1 MYDFIIVGAG
11 SAGCVLANRLSADPT
26 NRVLLLEAGPLDDSL
41 FVHMP
46 VGNFMVIGNPRRDWC
61 FYTEPEPEL
70 QGRRIHWPRGKMLG
84 GSSSINGMVY
94 IRGHA
99 QDYDDWA
106 QAGNRGW
113 AYRDVLPYFKKSEHN
128 ERGANAFH
136 ATGGL
141 LNVADLRYRSPV
153 SEAFVE
159 SCIAAGLPAND
170 DFNGATQEGV
180 GFYQVNQKDGKRC
193 SSADAFLRPALGRPN
208 LTVLTLAHTLRVRV
222 EGGRAVGVEYL
233 WQGQRQLAHAAREV
247 ILAGGAVNSPQLLL
261 LSGIGPADELRRQ
274 GVEVVHDLPGV
285 GKNLQDHLNVS
296 IVTRARGRGTL
307 PMVNPLSAVW
317 DYARHRRGPLTT
329 NVVEA
334 GGFARTELAGDRP
347 DVQFHTMPLLVDIL
361 NPSVRTQ
368 LPGNGYLLHVCLLRP
383 KSRGEITLRSADPLA
398 DPAIRP
404 RFLSEPDDLKV
415 MIAATRLSRELLGG
429 APLAKFRAAE
439 LHPGPQAKT
448 DAELAQF
455 VRSRATVVYHPVGT
469 CKMGHDDQAVVDDQL
484 RVHGIEGLRV
494 ADASIMPTLIGGNT
508 HAPAVM
514 IAEKCADYVLAADT
528 AAATFS
534 SATTEA
540 LAAAT

>member
-11 SAGCVLANRLSADPT
+11 SAGCTLAYRLSADAG
-26 NRVLLLEAGPLDDSL
+26 NRVLLLESGPPDDSL

-61 FYTEPEPEL
+61 FYTEPELEL
-70 QGRRIHWPRGKMLG
+70 HQRRIHWPRGKMLG

-106 QAGNRGW
+106 QQGNSGW
-113 AYRDVLPYFKKSEHN
+113 AYREVLPYFKKSEHN
-128 ERGANAFH
+128 ERGANEFH
-136 ATGGL
+136 GTGGP
-141 LNVADLRYRSPV
+141 LNVADLRYRGPV
-153 SEAFVE
+153 SQAFIE
-159 SCIAAGLPAND
+159 SCIAAGLPANN
-170 DFNGATQEGV
+170 DFNGASQEGV

-193 SSADAFLRPALGRPN
+193 SSADAFLRPALLRPN
-208 LTVLTLAHTLRVRV
+208 LTVLTQAHTLRVV
-222 EGGRAVGVEYL
+222 LEGGRAVGVEYL
-233 WQGQRQLAHAAREV
+233 HEGQRLVARAAREV

-261 LSGIGPADELRRQ
+261 LSGIGPADELRRL
-274 GVEVVHDLPGV
+274 GIVVEHDLPGV

-307 PMVNPLSAVW
+307 PRVNPLSAAW
-317 DYARHRRGPLTT
+317 NYARHHRGPLTT

-334 GGFARTELAGDRP
+334 GGFARTELAGPRP

-368 LPGNGYLLHVCLLRP
+368 VPGNGYLLHVCLLRP
-383 KSRGEITLRSADPLA
+383 KSRGEIALHSANPLA

-404 RFLSEPDDLKV
+404 RFLSEPGDLDV
-415 MIAATRLSRELLGG
+415 LVAATRLARELLAG

-439 LHPGPQAKT
+439 LHPGPHLQT
-448 DAELAQF
+448 DAELAEF

-469 CKMGHDDQAVVDDQL
+469 CKMGHDELAVVDQHL
-484 RVHGIEGLRV
+484 RVRGIEGLRV

-514 IAEKCADYVLAADT
+514 IAEKCADHL
-528 AAATFS
+528 
-534 SATTEA
+534 
-540 LAAAT
+540 LAAAGSAPTLRQPMLAVAEP